1 MVNMLNKKTP
11 RRRWARLGIV
21 SSLLVVA
28 TGLLLYVIFE
38 YGLLERDAGEILQMR
53 SAISDGD
60 EIE

>member
-1 MVNMLNKKTP
+1 VVNMLNKKTP
-11 RRRWARLGIV
+11 RRWWARLGIAF
-21 SSLLVVA
+21 SLLVVA

>member
-21 SSLLVVA
+21 FSLLVVA